1 MNNVC
6 EPYVRR
12 RAIRH
17 MEKGRVVIFAAGTG
31 NPFFTTDTA
40 AALRAAEMMCDAM
53 LKATQVDGVYSADPK
68 KVPNAIR
75 YDSLSYHQV
84 LAENLQVMDAAAI
97 SLSPRKPHPDPGV
110 FPGRQGRLRQ
120 GSARRRPGN
129 HYRRKITQKP
139 GLRVVSGLGRVGSE
153 TWPKHIS
160 KDDMDRRMKGAVATL
175 KSELSGLRTGRASA
189 ALLDPVKVEAYG
201 NMVPVNQVG
210 SIATPEARMITVQ
223 VWDKGLA
230 KAVDKAIRDAGLG
243 LNPQMDGQLLRIPLP
258 ELNQERRKELS
269 KLAAKYAE
277 AARVAV
283 RNVRRDGMDLL
294 KRLEKD
300 HKIGQDDHHT
310 KGDELQKLTDAN
322 IKDIDAALHAKEQEI
337 MQV

>member
-1 MNNVC
+1 M
-6 EPYVRR
+6 
-12 RAIRH
+12 A
-17 MEKGRVVIFAAGTG
+17 
-31 NPFFTTDTA
+31 
-40 AALRAAEMMCDAM
+40 DA
-53 LKATQVDGVYSADPK
+53 Y
-68 KVPNAIR
+68 
-75 YDSLSYHQV
+75 
-84 LAENLQVMDAAAI
+84 
-97 SLSPRKPHPDPGV
+97 
-110 FPGRQGRLRQ
+110 
-120 GSARRRPGN
+120 
-129 HYRRKITQKP
+129 
-139 GLRVVSGLGRVGSE
+139 
-153 TWPKHIS
+153 S
-160 KDDMDRRMKGAVATL
+160 KDDMNRRMDGAVGTL
-175 KSELSGLRTGRASA
+175 KSELAGLRTGRANA

-201 NMVPVNQVG
+201 NMVPINQVG

-283 RNVRRDGMDLL
+283 RNVRRDGMELL
-294 KRLEKD
+294 KKLEKD
-300 HKIGQDDHHT
+300 KKIGQDEQHS
-310 KGDELQKLTDAN
+310 KGDELQKLTDSH

>member
-1 MNNVC
+1 M
-6 EPYVRR
+6 
-12 RAIRH
+12 
-17 MEKGRVVIFAAGTG
+17 
-31 NPFFTTDTA
+31 
-40 AALRAAEMMCDAM
+40 AEA
-53 LKATQVDGVYSADPK
+53 
-68 KVPNAIR
+68 
-75 YDSLSYHQV
+75 YH
-84 LAENLQVMDAAAI
+84 
-97 SLSPRKPHPDPGV
+97 
-110 FPGRQGRLRQ
+110 
-120 GSARRRPGN
+120 
-129 HYRRKITQKP
+129 
-139 GLRVVSGLGRVGSE
+139 
-153 TWPKHIS
+153 
-160 KDDMDRRMKGAVATL
+160 KDDMDRRMNGAVATL
-175 KSELSGLRTGRASA
+175 KSELAGLRTGRASA

-201 NMVPVNQVG
+201 NAVPINQVG
-210 SIATPEARMITVQ
+210 SIATPESRMITVQ

-300 HKIGQDDHHT
+300 HKIGQDEQHT
-310 KGDELQKLTDAN
+310 KGDELQKITDAH
-322 IKDIDAALHAKEQEI
+322 IKDIDNALHSKEQEI

>member
-1 MNNVC
+1 M
-6 EPYVRR
+6 
-12 RAIRH
+12 A
-17 MEKGRVVIFAAGTG
+17 
-31 NPFFTTDTA
+31 
-40 AALRAAEMMCDAM
+40 DA
-53 LKATQVDGVYSADPK
+53 
-68 KVPNAIR
+68 
-75 YDSLSYHQV
+75 
-84 LAENLQVMDAAAI
+84 
-97 SLSPRKPHPDPGV
+97 
-110 FPGRQGRLRQ
+110 F
-120 GSARRRPGN
+120 
-129 HYRRKITQKP
+129 
-139 GLRVVSGLGRVGSE
+139 
-153 TWPKHIS
+153 S
-160 KDDMDRRMKGAVATL
+160 KDDHDRRMKGAVATL
-175 KSELSGLRTGRASA
+175 KSELGGLRTGRASA

-223 VWDKGLA
+223 IWDKGLA

-300 HKIGQDDHHT
+300 HKISQDDQHT
-310 KGDELQKLTDAN
+310 KGDELQKLTDAHIKN
-322 IKDIDAALHAKEQEI
+322 IDDSLHAKEQEI